1 MWFFIGLALG
11 VYIGWAIFDRC
22 NASQTEQEKVLEYM
36 HKHGSITT
44 KEAKEIGVKHVRSVI
59 CKLKR
64 DGKAIH
70 NVNPVGRTT
79 ARYEFK

>member
-1 MWFFIGLALG
+1 
-11 VYIGWAIFDRC
+11 
-22 NASQTEQEKVLEYM
+22 M